1 MSTHLSEDE
10 LILHYYGET
19 DRADEGRVASHLA
32 SCEECRFANQQ
43 LRRVMTLVD
52 SAAPVEAPLGFERT
66 AWARLEPALADKTWR
81 GSLGRWTE
89 LVRRRSA
96 QREGGSAERG
106 GGWALAGGVAA
117 LVLAAFVAGRYT
129 GSEPSGVTR
138 VASPVAEIATER
150 VLQTAVGDHLDR
162 TQMMLSELANADT
175 DHADVFA
182 AEQERAADLVAVNRL
197 IRASVEQSG
206 DAAVADVLEDLERL
220 LLEIANAPADA
231 SSNELTGLQS
241 RITTEDLLF
250 RVRVIASE
258 MRQRTL
264 NDREAGDRVPA
275 KKMPTS

>member
-19 DRADEGRVASHLA
+19 ARADESRIESHLA
-32 SCEECRFANQQ
+32 SCAECQFANQQ

-52 SAAPVEAPLGFERT
+52 TAAPVAAPLGFERT
-66 AWARLEPALADKTWR
+66 AWARLEP
-81 GSLGRWTE
+81 E
-89 LVRRRSA
+89 LDGNSSRVRKFFWFP
-96 QREGGSAERG
+96 Q
-106 GGWALAGGVAA
+106 WALAGGVAA
-117 LVLAAFVAGRYT
+117 LVLAAFVAGRFS
-129 GSEPSGVTR
+129 GGEPSGVTPGSSV
-138 VASPVAEIATER
+138 VAGNSTER
-150 VLQTAVGDHLDR
+150 VLETAVGDHLDR
-162 TQMMLSELANADT
+162 TQMMLAELANADT

-182 AEQERAADLVAVNRL
+182 AEQDRAADLVAVNRL
-197 IRASVEQSG
+197 IRQSVEQSG
-206 DAAVADVLEDLERL
+206 NAAVADVLEDLERV

-231 SSNELTGLQS
+231 TSNELTDLQS

-275 KKMPTS
+275 KKMPIS

>member
-1 MSTHLSEDE
+1 MSNHLSEDE

-19 DRADEGRVASHLA
+19 DRLDEARVESHLA
-32 SCEECRFANQQ
+32 SCADCQFANQQ

-52 SAAPVEAPLGFERT
+52 SAAPLDAPAGFERT
-66 AWARLEPALADKTWR
+66 AWARLEPALDAN
-81 GSLGRWTE
+81 
-89 LVRRRSA
+89 A
-96 QREGGSAERG
+96 RG
-106 GGWALAGGVAA
+106 GWRTFLWFPQWALAGGVAA
-117 LVLAAFVAGRYT
+117 LLIAAFVAGRFT
-129 GSEPSGVTR
+129 SEPSGITR
-138 VASPVAEIATER
+138 GASPVVQIDPGK
-150 VLQTAVGDHLDR
+150 VLEAAVGDHLER
-162 TQMMLSELANADT
+162 SQMMLAELANADA

-197 IRASVEQSG
+197 ILASVEQSG
-206 DAAVADVLEDLERL
+206 DAAVAEVLEDLERL

-264 NDREAGDRVPA
+264 NDREAGDRVPQ